1 MLECGLES
9 AKLYSREVDRKEKN
23 NYGLKKKKKKCSHSH
38 LEAEISGF
46 DK

>member
-23 NYGLKKKKKKCSHSH
+23 NYGLKKKKKKVQSFPF
-38 LEAEISGF
+38 GGR
-46 DK
+46 DQWV